1 MVTVTRFDDLAEVL
15 REGTTRWLG
24 GPASTAFGA
33 PEGLSLLAVA
43 LVAAGETLGVLLVLF
58 DAEQELEESHRRLL
72 RVVASILA
80 FALIR
85 ERVAGELRDP
95 R

>member
-15 REGTTRWLG
+15 REGTPGWLG
-24 GPASTAFGA
+24 DAAAGAFGA
-33 PEGLSLLAVA
+33 PAGLALLAVPLA
-43 LVAAGETLGVLLVLF
+43 AAGETLGVLLVLF
-58 DAEQELEESHRRLL
+58 DAEQELEEGHSRLL
-72 RVVASILA
+72 RVVSSILA

-85 ERVAGELRDP
+85 ERLAGELRDP